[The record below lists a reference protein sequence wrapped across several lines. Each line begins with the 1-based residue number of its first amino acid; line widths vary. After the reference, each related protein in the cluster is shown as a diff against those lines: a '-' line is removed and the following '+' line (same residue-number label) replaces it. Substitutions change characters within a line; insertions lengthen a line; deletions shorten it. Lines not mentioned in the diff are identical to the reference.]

1 MGDAHRRK
9 TVGKWVLSSQLGR
22 GSFAVVWKGQNCET
36 GATVAVKEII
46 TSQLNAKLKQSL
58 ECEISILKK
67 VVHRNIVRLQE
78 TLEVRLRLLARSPV
92 VQSLRKDALR
102 ACLGVGGAWH
112 AATECEVWAPS
123 HRVSRIQWPGV

>member
-1 MGDAHRRK
+1 MTDAHCRK

-78 TLEVRLRLLARSPV
+78 TLEVRFALLAHPPV
-92 VQSLRKDALR
+92 ARILYRCSLN
-102 ACLGVGGAWH
+102 
-112 AATECEVWAPS
+112 PS
-123 HRVSRIQWPGV
+123 DVCWPHVAS